1 MGKEAKRWATDGW
14 KAVISARWRAHAEV
28 SFLPALT
35 FDSLWMKASAA
46 NVGAYELTALV
57 SEDSSP
63 LGQLV
68 RLMASMLQLTKEQ
81 A

>member
-1 MGKEAKRWATDGW
+1 MGKEAKRWATAW
-14 KAVISARWRAHAEV
+14 MESRYFSKMASACR
-28 SFLPALT
+28 SLFLPALT

-68 RLMASMLQLTKEQ
+68 RLMASMLQLNKEQ